1 MKASAVTV
9 QKIVLIFWS
18 CYFSIV
24 TLTNILDGLRAMG
37 VLSKDWKFAS
47 GNFEMIMQTTANL
60 GVSAGMN
67 AFLFCGVII
76 LELIASVLFWKSV
89 TNTSDGN
96 IYSAHSAGLIL
107 FAGFIM
113 ADEIF
118 FAYAVEATHMRIFFG
133 LLASLIV
140 IILLKR
146 TTKENITKENIN

>member
-1 MKASAVTV
+1 MKASAVTI

-37 VLSKDWKFAS
+37 ALSKEWKFAS
-47 GNFEMIMQTTANL
+47 GNFEMIVQTTANL
-60 GVSAGMN
+60 GVSAGVN

-76 LELIASVLFWKSV
+76 LELIASILFWKSV
-89 TNTSDGN
+89 TNSNEGN
-96 IYSAHSAGLIL
+96 IFSAFSIALIL

-133 LLASLIV
+133 LLVSLIA
-140 IILLKR
+140 IILLNR
-146 TTKENITKENIN
+146 TTKENNIKEI

>member
-37 VLSKDWKFAS
+37 VLPKDWKFAS
-47 GNFEMIMQTTANL
+47 GNFEMILQTTTNL
-60 GVSAGMN
+60 AVPIGLN

-76 LELIASVLFWKSV
+76 LELIASILFWKSV
-89 TNTSDGN
+89 TNTNDEN
-96 IYSAHSAGLIL
+96 VYSAYSVGLIL

-118 FAYAVEATHMRIFFG
+118 CDYTFESIHMRIFFG
-133 LLASLIV
+133 LLVSLIA

-146 TTKENITKENIN
+146 TINENIIKEI